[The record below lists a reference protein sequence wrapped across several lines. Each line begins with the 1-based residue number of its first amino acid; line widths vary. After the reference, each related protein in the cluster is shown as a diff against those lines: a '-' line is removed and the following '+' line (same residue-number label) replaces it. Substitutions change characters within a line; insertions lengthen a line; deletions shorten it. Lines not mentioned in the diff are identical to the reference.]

1 MPDPGPTPPGP
12 DDAILAVTLDANI
25 IYPMALCDY
34 LLWAAQ
40 RSVFRPGWSRPI
52 LDEAERNLVA
62 KGTPNA
68 PRRMQRMRA
77 AFEDADPGKTAIG
90 REMKKVPKDVD
101 MDDRHVV
108 AAALAFGAT
117 IIVTNNE
124 RHFPR
129 AALADV
135 GLQRMNGE
143 QFLEFLWKNRRQDME
158 EALADAAAMT
168 RHPGRTLG
176 ERLAEIGR
184 SCPKFAAQA
193 ASDLGLSIE
202 VLPPEAD

>member
-1 MPDPGPTPPGP
+1 MPGPGPMPPGP
-12 DDAILAVTLDANI
+12 EDAILTVTFDANI

-40 RSVFRPGWSRPI
+40 RSVFRPGWSRSI

-62 KGTPNA
+62 KGVPNA
-68 PRRMQRMRA
+68 PRRMQRMRE
-77 AFEDADPGKTAIG
+77 AFEDADPGKAAIG
-90 REMKKVPKDVD
+90 RQMKKVPEGVD
-101 MDDRHVV
+101 GDDRHVV
-108 AAALAFGAT
+108 AAALAHGAT

-135 GLQRMNGE
+135 GLHRMNGE

-158 EALADAAAMT
+158 QALADAAAMT
-168 RHPGRTLG
+168 RHPSRTLA
-176 ERLAEIGR
+176 ERLAQIGR
-184 SCPKFAAQA
+184 SCPEFAAQA
-193 ASDLGLSIE
+193 AEDLGLSIE
-202 VLPPEAD
+202 VVPPEAD

>member
-1 MPDPGPTPPGP
+1 MPGPGPTLPGP

-68 PRRMQRMRA
+68 PRRMQRMRE

-108 AAALAFGAT
+108 AAALAFGMRLP
-117 IIVTNNE
+117 VD
-124 RHFPR
+124 F
-129 AALADV
+129 
-135 GLQRMNGE
+135 
-143 QFLEFLWKNRRQDME
+143 FL
-158 EALADAAAMT
+158 
-168 RHPGRTLG
+168 
-176 ERLAEIGR
+176 RLCKIR
-184 SCPKFAAQA
+184 
-193 ASDLGLSIE
+193 I
-202 VLPPEAD
+202 

>member
-1 MPDPGPTPPGP
+1 MPGPGPTPPGP
-12 DDAILAVTLDANI
+12 DDAILAATLDANI
-25 IYPMALCDY
+25 TYPMALCDY

-40 RSVFRPGWSRPI
+40 RYVFRPGWSRPI

-68 PRRMQRMRA
+68 PRRMQRMRE

-90 REMKKVPKDVD
+90 REMKKVPKGVD
-101 MDDRHVV
+101 KDDRHVV
-108 AAALAFGAT
+108 AA
-117 IIVTNNE
+117 
-124 RHFPR
+124 
-129 AALADV
+129 
-135 GLQRMNGE
+135 
-143 QFLEFLWKNRRQDME
+143 
-158 EALADAAAMT
+158 ALADAAAMT
-168 RHPGRTLG
+168 RHPSRTLA